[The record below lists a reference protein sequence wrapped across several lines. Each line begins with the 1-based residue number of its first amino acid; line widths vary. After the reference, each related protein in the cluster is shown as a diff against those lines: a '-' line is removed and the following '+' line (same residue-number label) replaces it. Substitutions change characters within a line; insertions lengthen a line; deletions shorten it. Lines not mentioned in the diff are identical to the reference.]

1 MSEDTRSALFLA
13 IERLKAGKP
22 NHPALRQA
30 AADGRLRITVTNV
43 AKESGFSRTLF
54 GYSDCP
60 YPEVR
65 AAILASHAPSTSDRE
80 TLKEEVA
87 RLRHEVAVLE
97 DKLVARDTAYAELVV
112 RARAY
117 ERGILSDGRPIKPAP
132 KKERQAA
139 FTIVG
144 KTPDSAKA

>member
-1 MSEDTRSALFLA
+1 MSEDTSSALLLA

-22 NHPALRQA
+22 NHPALIQA

-54 GYSDCP
+54 GYRDCP

-65 AAILASHAPSTSDRE
+65 AAILASHDPSTSSRE
-80 TLKEEVA
+80 TLTEQVA
-87 RLRHEVAVLE
+87 RLRHEVAELE

-112 RARAY
+112 RTRAY
-117 ERGILSDGRPIKPAP
+117 ERGILPDGSRVKPAS
-132 KKERQAA
+132 KRERQAA
-139 FTIVG
+139 IAIVG
-144 KTPDSAKA
+144 KAPDLTKA